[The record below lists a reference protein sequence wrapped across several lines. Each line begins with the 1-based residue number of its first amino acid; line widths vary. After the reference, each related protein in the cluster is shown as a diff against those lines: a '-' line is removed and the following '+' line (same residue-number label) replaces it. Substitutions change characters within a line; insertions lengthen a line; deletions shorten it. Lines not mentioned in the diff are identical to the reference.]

1 MVFAT
6 PPPAFFPAV
15 AFNGSSCFLAGA
27 EVSEDTGALTL
38 IWSSPDL
45 AASLSAVSVVGSGS
59 FFGAAALALA
69 AALSASGSFASL
81 AFFPGS

>member
-1 MVFAT
+1 LVAFFFPADASSSAAGAASPSVLAFLSSSFLFSLMVFAT

-38 IWSSPDL
+38 I
-45 AASLSAVSVVGSGS
+45 
-59 FFGAAALALA
+59 
-69 AALSASGSFASL
+69 
-81 AFFPGS
+81 